1 MKKGRYAIILALISL
16 MMYPIN
22 DIVCIGL
29 IVVAMTYA
37 ILAVKDREV
46 IVKVA
51 QPALMLT
58 FLYLIRALL
67 VVIVGII
74 NNIAMLG
81 DNYYSSKLYENIVV
95 YNRINSIVFM
105 FLILVFA
112 VLTVIFFMLN
122 KDVPVVGKLARKII
136 GEKKEEQN
144 QNNTNV

>member
-22 DIVCIGL
+22 DIICMGL

-58 FLYLIRALL
+58 FLYLTRALL
-67 VVIVGII
+67 AVIVGII

-144 QNNTNV
+144 QNDTNV